1 MRTLLVVL
9 VAFVV
14 LTASS
19 ITGRAQN
26 GAEQAAPVGNA
37 EAGKVHYTFGNTSC
51 TNCHGTNAEGAFAPA
66 LAGRPE
72 LTYERFKK
80 YVRAPLGRMPAYP
93 DSELTDQEIA
103 DMTVY
108 FQTLPK
114 STKPAA
120 WRTPLPANA
129 PRPQQLAV
137 QTIGCGQCHGA
148 TLSTPRH
155 GMAEVNGDFEW
166 FKKMVYTHTTAQ
178 REQMAM
184 LDTALPRVTPGFG
197 GPAGRNRLRMGNYS
211 PQRLP
216 EATLKEI
223 YDWMVE
229 LGPLPVLTARMTPAA
244 APAAGG
250 GMTYNV
256 NVFNSAVKNKGVD
269 TEDVTVSLD
278 VPSGVQVVSAT
289 GTGYEG
295 AKPKADGGSVATWR
309 LPKMAAADQQML
321 TITLSAP
328 APMLRGTIRWA
339 KPAVKADDQVNF
351 ALPGAR
357 GRGAA

>member
-1 MRTLLVVL
+1 MRMSVAGFALVV
-9 VAFVV
+9 V
-14 LTASS
+14 LASS
-19 ITGRAQN
+19 LTGQAQN
-26 GAEQAAPVGNA
+26 GTPALTGTPEL
-37 EAGKVHYTFGNTSC
+37 GKVHYTFGNTSC
-51 TNCHGTNAEGAFAPA
+51 SNCHGISGEGAFAPA

-72 LTYERFKK
+72 LTYDRFHR
-80 YVRAPLGRMPAYP
+80 YVRNPLGRMPAYP
-93 DSELTDQEIA
+93 ESELTDQEIA
-103 DMTVY
+103 DMVAY

-114 STKPAA
+114 SVKPAA
-120 WRTPLPANA
+120 WREPLPENPPPAQ
-129 PRPQQLAV
+129 RLALA
-137 QTIGCGQCHGA
+137 TIGCGQCHGE

-184 LDTALPRVTPGFG
+184 LDPALPRVTPGFG

-216 EATLKEI
+216 EATLKQI

-229 LGPLPVLTARMTPAA
+229 LGPLPVLAARLTPAA

-250 GMTYNV
+250 PATYNIAV
-256 NVFNSAVKNKGVD
+256 SNSAVKGKGVD
-269 TEDVTVSLD
+269 TADVLID
-278 VPSGVQVVSAT
+278 LAVPAGVQVVSAT
-289 GTGYEG
+289 GTGYQG
-295 AKPKADGGSVATWR
+295 AKTNADGSATATWR
-309 LPKMAAADQQML
+309 LAKMAAADKEAL
-321 TITLSAP
+321 SITLSAAAP
-328 APMLRGTIRWA
+328 ALRGTLRWGT
-339 KPAVKADDQVNF
+339 PVVKADPVVNF